1 MTTRLRPRSLACH
14 EAGDKADI
22 ADLAEEETQMA
33 AKSNFVLLDGLS
45 YIEQAE
51 LANEYAERSG
61 QAFCCLPCTAA
72 SPRGKAAE
80 EPASEVVAVLV
91 ADTGELMPLC
101 EACYERLIDEA
112 REFRSGD
119 GVMHAVKG

>member
-1 MTTRLRPRSLACH
+1 LPPEELACH

-51 LANEYAERSG
+51 LANDYAERSG
-61 QAFCCLPCTAA
+61 RAFCCLPCAAA
-72 SPRGKAAE
+72 SGRGKAAE
-80 EPASEVVAVLV
+80 EPASEVVAALV
-91 ADTGELMPLC
+91 TDTGELMPLC
-101 EACYERLIDEA
+101 EACYERLVDEA
-112 REFRSGD
+112 REFRWDD
-119 GVMHAVKG
+119 GVMHAFKG